1 MGASVL
7 ITNKNVYVFVCNSCM
22 TLIGVHEMHGRMH
35 PN

>member
-1 MGASVL
+1 MYRMYV
-7 ITNKNVYVFVCNSCM
+7 NVQSYNVNSSHM

>member
-1 MGASVL
+1 MDIIYGGSVGD
-7 ITNKNVYVFVCNSCM
+7 KDACNSCK